1 MFKEINILKIY
12 IVCIFFLK
20 PVYSCWSAFYKSIL
34 KGSSEI
40 NFQIFCIVFTL
51 FSVISSIKILGDEDF
66 LNSKPDLQ
74 KPLTDKYFYKY
85 LIILLLFIS
94 MFFAGKINKIL
105 GFPRIYHFGMQD
117 FMFVFI
123 YAFMIL
129 YKPKDEIELSQS

>member
-1 MFKEINILKIY
+1 MLKGTNLLKIY
-12 IVCIFFLK
+12 MVYILLLK

-51 FSVISSIKILGDEDF
+51 FSLISSLKILGDEDF
-66 LNSKPDLQ
+66 LNSKPNLQ

-94 MFFAGKINKIL
+94 TFFAGKFNKIF
-105 GFPRIYHFGMQD
+105 GIPRIYHFGMQD

-129 YKPKDEIELSQS
+129 YKPKDKIEINQS